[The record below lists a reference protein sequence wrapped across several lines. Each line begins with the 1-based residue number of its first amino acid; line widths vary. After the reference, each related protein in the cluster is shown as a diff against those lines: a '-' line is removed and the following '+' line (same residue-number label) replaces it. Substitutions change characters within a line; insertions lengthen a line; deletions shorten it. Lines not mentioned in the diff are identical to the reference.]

1 MLRPRFGDT
10 MLRCRTTTRKGFG
23 IGINAFEV
31 RLSSTTVVPRGK
43 DSCITKDTTAVIS
56 KKRRAEHPLSVMPT
70 NMLLRSLMIAT
81 ISSNK
86 FLLLPALQLLS
97 FFAKPN
103 RSFLLNVDRNLVLK
117 GILKRTLYN
126 QFCAGETEAETRA
139 CVQQLKDLGFKGVIL
154 TFAREMVHDTKAKT
168 SNQHSSTSDRY
179 HEMHRAVTNDT
190 DIEAWRVGTLKT
202 ADLISAGDIL
212 AIK

>member
-1 MLRPRFGDT
+1 
-10 MLRCRTTTRKGFG
+10 MLRCRRTTLKGFG
-23 IGINAFEV
+23 TGISTFGV
-31 RLSSTTVVPRGK
+31 RLSSTTAVPRGK
-43 DSCITKDTTAVIS
+43 ENAFKEDTTAVIS
-56 KKRRAEHPLSVMPT
+56 KKKRAKYPLSVMPT

-86 FLLLPALQLLS
+86 LLLLPALQLLS

-103 RSFLLNVDRNLVLK
+103 RSFLLNVDRNPVLK
-117 GILKRTLYN
+117 AILKRTLYQ
-126 QFCAGETEAETRA
+126 QFCAGETEKETKA

-154 TFAREMVHDTKAKT
+154 TFAREMVHDTK
-168 SNQHSSTSDRY
+168 SNTANHHSGTSDRY
-179 HEMHRAVTNDT
+179 HEMHSAVTNDT

-202 ADLISAGDIL
+202 AALISKGDIL